1 MEGCRSQ
8 EREKPLENDSVTN
21 KERKRNMEEEK
32 EGTKT
37 KKNNDTKDKE
47 EEDKMQG
54 YKDKK
59 PKGPCKPKVEI
70 TPRVVLNDL
79 ALQAH
84 KDHMRTFVIICK
96 FMGLWPIEKA
106 LQTWV
111 KNH

>member
-1 MEGCRSQ
+1 
-8 EREKPLENDSVTN
+8 
-21 KERKRNMEEEK
+21 MEEEK

-54 YKDKK
+54 SKDKK
-59 PKGPCKPKVEI
+59 QKGPCKPKVEI
-70 TPRVVLNDL
+70 TPRLVLNDL
-79 ALQAH
+79 SLQVH
-84 KDHMRTFVIICK
+84 KDHMRTFLIICK